1 MLASGLVA
9 NPRVPEIGQRR
20 DEPIMQ
26 RPGLPVSRLE
36 VVRAVYGKQGF
47 SGEVVE
53 LFMGAIRANTTSAY
67 DSAWRNWADL
77 CMVRDSDPKSND
89 LIVITAF
96 LAEQSRSK

>member
-36 VVRAVYGKQGF
+36 VVRAVYGSRVFRERWSSF
-47 SGEVVE
+47 SWGPSEQILPARTIAPGETGQICV
-53 LFMGAIRANTTSAY
+53 
-67 DSAWRNWADL
+67 W
-77 CMVRDSDPKSND
+77 
-89 LIVITAF
+89 
-96 LAEQSRSK
+96 